1 MKLIENY
8 IPETIATESINFQ
21 NKDFF
26 NALVNQINK
35 IRENKELAKL
45 DFDVFFKA
53 DDIHDLCKVVKKYT
67 NILITL
73 EEGGPAIYTPQ
84 IRGNHIFNDKE
95 FIAWVKEVQGN
106 EDYVEGHIRSVLKKI
121 KQRKTNA
128 RVDLVHGKVSG
139 AYAEIELNML
149 MLKEMYVA
157 PSKFL
162 PEEVA
167 AFMLHEIGHAFTY
180 YEFVERGI
188 TTNQSLALLTTVL
201 DSRNIT
207 NKEFVFTEYAKT
219 FDLDSEKEEALK
231 KCNNVYAL
239 NLIILDQIIE
249 ESVSELGKSLYDVNS
264 CEYLADQFATRFGAG
279 KYLVTGLDKLRD
291 GYKVI
296 PFHLMIINCIVNVF
310 VYISLLSVAPLWFY
324 LLIVTPDKKDEI
336 YDNMHARINRIRL
349 QNVEQ
354 LKDKK
359 LSNEIRA
366 ILLKEIAD
374 IDLILSK
381 YKDELNFSEKLAYVF
396 RPGYRAAHKYEK
408 LQKDLERIAGND
420 LFLLSAKL
428 KTI

>member
-35 IRENKELAKL
+35 IRENKEIAKL
-45 DFDVFFKA
+45 DIEAFFKTKE
-53 DDIHDLCKVVKKYT
+53 IEDLCKVVKKYT
-67 NILITL
+67 NILIVL
-73 EEGGPAIYTPQ
+73 KEGGPASRDPQ
-84 IRGNHIFNDKE
+84 IKGNHIFNDKE
-95 FIAWVKEVQGN
+95 FIAWLKEIN
-106 EDYVEGHIRSVLKKI
+106 RNDLVEGQIKDILKKI
-121 KQRKTNA
+121 KKQKVNA

-139 AYAEIELNML
+139 AYAEIEILIL
-149 MLKEMYVA
+149 MPKEMLIA
-157 PSKFL
+157 PSNFL
-162 PEEVA
+162 PEEIA
-167 AFMLHEIGHAFTY
+167 AIMLHEIGHAFTF
-180 YEFVERGI
+180 YEFVERGV

-231 KCNNVYAL
+231 KCNNVYTL

-310 VYISLLSVAPLWFY
+310 AYISLLSVAPLWLY

-354 LKDKK
+354 LKDKT
-359 LSNEIRA
+359 LSNEIKT
-366 ILLKEIAD
+366 ILLNEISD
-374 IDLILSK
+374 IDLVLSK

>member
-26 NALVNQINK
+26 NALVAQINK
-35 IRENKELAKL
+35 VRENKEIAKL
-45 DFDVFFKA
+45 DTEVFFKTKE
-53 DDIHDLCKVVKKYT
+53 IEDLCKVVKKYT
-67 NILITL
+67 NILIVL
-73 EEGGPAIYTPQ
+73 EEGGPAIYTPE

-95 FIAWVKEVQGN
+95 FIAWLKEIN
-106 EDYVEGHIRSVLKKI
+106 RNDLVEGQIKDILKKI
-121 KQRKTNA
+121 KKQKVNA

-139 AYAEIELNML
+139 AYAEIELRML

-157 PSKFL
+157 HSKFL
-162 PEEVA
+162 AEEVA
-167 AFMLHEIGHAFTY
+167 AIMLHEIGHAFTY
-180 YEFVERGI
+180 YEFVERGV

-201 DSRNIT
+201 DSRNVT
-207 NKEFVFTEYAKT
+207 NKEFVFAEYSKT
-219 FDLDSEKEEALK
+219 FDLDSEKTDALK
-231 KCNNVYAL
+231 KCKDAYTM

-279 KYLVTGLDKLRD
+279 KYVVTGLDKLRD
-291 GYKVI
+291 WYRVI

-310 VYISLLSVAPLWFY
+310 AYVTLLPVAPLWLY

-354 LKDKK
+354 LKDKA
-359 LSNEIRA
+359 LSNEIKT
-366 ILLKEIAD
+366 ILLNEISD
-374 IDLILSK
+374 IDLVLSK